1 MGDGKSDISLF
12 GSAESTRNKD
22 KEMEKKG
29 SSMAM
34 DDRVTDLRVD
44 LEELKKEVERL
55 DRDKLDKDD
64 FEMMLEKFNRG
75 RKEDSGSKL

>member
-1 MGDGKSDISLF
+1 
-12 GSAESTRNKD
+12 
-22 KEMEKKG
+22 MEKKE
-29 SSMAM
+29 SSMALDL
-34 DDRVTDLRVD
+34 DDRLTDMRVD

-75 RKEDSGSKL
+75 RKEQTGSQL